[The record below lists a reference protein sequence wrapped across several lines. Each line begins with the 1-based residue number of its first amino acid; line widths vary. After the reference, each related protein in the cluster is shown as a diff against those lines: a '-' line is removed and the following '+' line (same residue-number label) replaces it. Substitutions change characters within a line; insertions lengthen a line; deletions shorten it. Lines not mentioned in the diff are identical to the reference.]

1 MCREGLHT
9 ALPYLRAL
17 DLHHSEE
24 LAGVVLRSTVTSC
37 SFLAPRHHERNGV
50 RHRKHSP
57 RKVVRPPADAQ
68 NAKRRREHGT
78 HGATD
83 RYARARI
90 SNHAAPADA
99 RTRPASLF
107 FLSLRRSPAALQLH
121 APATCPHAVPM
132 RRSRSQPHP
141 WRHYRHGGRHYTAT
155 PPPVRHHRHTARSAA
170 TPSPLPNLKY
180 ICAPRACV
188 ITRTAGAARP
198 SADHRSHSDRI
209 APAFLVHRHINP
221 PSVSSFRKPSIIHH
235 PYRMSDAVAFTA
247 AHAVIEA
254 VGAVARVAG
263 LPPVRRATTRR
274 LPPGGRPY
282 PVRP

>member
-1 MCREGLHT
+1 M
-9 ALPYLRAL
+9 
-17 DLHHSEE
+17 
-24 LAGVVLRSTVTSC
+24 
-37 SFLAPRHHERNGV
+37 
-50 RHRKHSP
+50 
-57 RKVVRPPADAQ
+57 RPPADAQ
-68 NAKRRREHGT
+68 NAKQT
-78 HGATD
+78 
-83 RYARARI
+83 RAR
-90 SNHAAPADA
+90 HARSDRSIRAGANQQSCGPRGRAHTA
-99 RTRPASLF
+99 RI
-107 FLSLRRSPAALQLH
+107 FLSLRAPLLPFSFTLLRPA
-121 APATCPHAVPM
+121 PMPHAVPM

-263 LPPVRRATTRR
+263 LPPPVRRATTRR

-282 PVRP
+282 PARP